1 MDQRDQEL
9 LDKQPWE
16 VSRSTAQNG
25 GALGLAFAALRYP
38 S

>member
-9 LDKQPWE
+9 LDKQLWR

-25 GALGLAFAALRYP
+25 GALDPAFAALRYP